1 MSKKIIGAT
10 VGTPISPK
18 TIKDKLKPV
27 QTVNGVKPDENGNVN
42 VEVETIQVDS
52 AFSATSENPLQ
63 NKVITECIQGLELL
77 IGEEIWPQLT
87 PKVNASNNGQI
98 LQVKDGKWVPADAE
112 LSGDGEGG
120 KDGISPTIDVSAIT
134 GGHRLTITDVNGTEY
149 VDVMDGEKGD
159 TGPQGIQ
166 GPKGDT
172 GAQGPKGDTG
182 SQGAK
187 GDKGDKGDTGATGS
201 AGKDGT
207 NGKDGTSVTVKSVSE
222 SSADGG
228 SNVVTF
234 SDGNTV
240 TIKNGSKG
248 SKGDQGIQG
257 VQGEKGA
264 DGAKGDKGDKG
275 DTGSTGATGAT
286 GQRGT
291 GILKVT
297 TTPTSYTTTTNGIAP
312 IKRMSISTITKE
324 AGVSEVLVGDCVSHS
339 YYLYRIYYLDATYA
353 YMDKSQSIRGSS
365 GAAGAAGTSVTVT
378 NVSES
383 TADGGSN
390 VVTFSDGNTVTIK
403 NGSKGSTGDKGD
415 KGDKGDTGPAYTL
428 TSSDKS
434 SIAAAVKASLTT
446 ENWTFTLEDGSTVTK
461 AVYVG

>member
-18 TIKDKLKPV
+18 TIRDKLKPV
-27 QTVNGVKPDENGNVN
+27 QSVNGVKPDENGNVK

-52 AFSATSENPLQ
+52 AFSATSTNPVQ
-63 NKVITECIQGLELL
+63 NKLVTTAIHELELT
-77 IGEEIWPQLT
+77 IAEEVWPQLT
-87 PKVNASNNGQI
+87 PKINASNNGQI

-112 LSGDGEGG
+112 FSSGEVGV
-120 KDGISPTIDVSAIT
+120 SPTIDVSAIT

-234 SDGNTV
+234 SDGKTV

-297 TTPTSYTTTTNGIAP
+297 TTPTSYTTTTNGVAP
-312 IKRMSISTITKE
+312 IKRMAISTITKE

-365 GAAGAAGTSVTVT
+365 GAAGAAGANGADGTSVSIISTI
-378 NVSES
+378 ES
-383 TADGGSN
+383 TEDGGYN
-390 VVTFSDGNTVTIK
+390 VVTFSDGDTLAIR
-403 NGSKGSTGDKGD
+403 NGSKGSKGD

>member
-10 VGTPISPK
+10 VGTTISPK
-18 TIKDKLKPV
+18 TIRDKLKPV
-27 QTVNGVKPDENGNVN
+27 QTVNGVEPDKNGNVN

-52 AFSATSENPLQ
+52 AFSATSTNPVQ
-63 NKVITECIQGLELL
+63 NKLVTRAIHELELT
-77 IGEEIWPQLT
+77 IAEEVWPQLT

-112 LSGDGEGG
+112 LPDGEV
-120 KDGISPTIDVSAIT
+120 GISPTIDVSAIT

-234 SDGNTV
+234 SDGKTV

-297 TTPTSYTTTTNGIAP
+297 TTPTSYTTTTNGVAP
-312 IKRMSISTITKE
+312 IKRMAISTITKE

-365 GAAGAAGTSVTVT
+365 GAAGAAGANGADGTSVSIISTI
-378 NVSES
+378 ES
-383 TADGGSN
+383 TEDGGYN
-390 VVTFSDGNTVTIK
+390 VVTFSDGDTLAIR
-403 NGSKGSTGDKGD
+403 NGSKGSKGD